1 MAALTAKKVRTLLNG
16 KSEEVSIK
24 LLESYPAPEVV
35 RVLLDI
41 VKEDKDFDLPT
52 SPCISVTA
60 SELENIQKLFRV
72 KGTDG
77 RGRKKKIQ

>member
-1 MAALTAKKVRTLLNG
+1 MALTAKKVRTLLNG
-16 KSEEVSIK
+16 KSEEVTIK

-35 RVLLDI
+35 KVLLDM

-77 RGRKKKIQ
+77 RGRKKKNQ

>member
-1 MAALTAKKVRTLLNG
+1 MALTAKKVRTLLNG

-35 RVLLDI
+35 RVLLDM

>member
-1 MAALTAKKVRTLLNG
+1 MALTAKKVRTLLNG
-16 KSEEVSIK
+16 TSEEVSIK

-35 RVLLDI
+35 KVLLDM